1 MMIGP
6 SRRAIA
12 LMLLA
17 ICVGL
22 QGCADRGGFAAPRRT
37 PAEVVEAT
45 NAFAARNEITIE
57 NYSVGS
63 VDFDYVKRRWHVF
76 YEGKSLAIG
85 DHFTIIVSD
94 ERAEEI
100 ELIPGR

>member
-12 LMLLA
+12 LTLLA

-37 PAEVVEAT
+37 PAEVLEAT

-57 NYSVGS
+57 DYSVSS
-63 VDFDYVKRRWHVF
+63 VSFDYVDREWHVF
-76 YEGKSLAIG
+76 YDGKSPGIG
-85 DHFTIIVSD
+85 NFFTIVVSD